1 MHEIQ
6 KTVERERAILVGLNC
21 RDGGEIS
28 TDSTMDELEALL
40 ETAQGDA
47 VVRIVQNK
55 TAPDSATFIGEGK
68 VQEIKQLCEMHEV
81 DLVIFDNELSPSQT
95 RCLERDLGV
104 RVIDRSMLILDIFA
118 DRARTHEGRVQ
129 VEMAQYKYILP
140 RLSGLGLSLSR
151 QGGGG
156 VGVRGSRGGGETKLE
171 TDRRHIRR
179 RIEKLSSELKGIRH
193 IRELARD
200 RREKNETPIVSLV
213 GYTNAGKSTLFN
225 TLTDENIPARNRL
238 FDTLDTTARAIEV
251 DGALTVM
258 LTDTVGFIRK
268 LPHHLVEAF
277 RATLD
282 ELKYADLL
290 LHVIDASNPEWTEQA
305 EVVDALIDELG
316 AGDTPRLRV
325 FNKMDVIMG
334 EYPHALTGGA
344 STRDGVAVSAKTGL
358 GLDGLKQKITE
369 LIDTGIRETEFL
381 LPYNDAGAL
390 DLLHREG
397 DVKGIDYR
405 EDGIAVSAKCDRRVY
420 GRVKQYES
428 IT

>member
-6 KTVERERAILVGLNC
+6 KTAERERAILVGLNC
-21 RDGGEIS
+21 RDGGEVS

-40 ETAQGDA
+40 ETAQGETVA
-47 VVRIVQNK
+47 RVIQNK
-55 TAPDSATFIGEGK
+55 TSPDTATFIGEGK
-68 VQEIKQLCEMHEV
+68 VQEVKRLCELHEV
-81 DLVIFDNELSPSQT
+81 DLVVFDNELSPSQT

-104 RVIDRSMLILDIFA
+104 RVIDRSLLILDIFA

-129 VEMAQYKYILP
+129 VEMAHYKYILP

-179 RIEKLSSELKGIRH
+179 RIEKLAKELEDIRH
-193 IRELARD
+193 IRALARD
-200 RREKNETPIVSLV
+200 RREKNEMPIVSLL

-225 TLTDENIPARNRL
+225 ALADESIPARNRL
-238 FDTLDTTARAIEV
+238 FDTLDTTSRAVEV

-290 LHVIDASNPEWTEQA
+290 LHVIDASNPEWAEQA

-316 AGDTPRLRV
+316 AGSATRLRV
-325 FNKMDVIMG
+325 YNKADLAAMTV
-334 EYPHALTGGA
+334 
-344 STRDGVAVSAKTGL
+344 RDGVLISAKTGL
-358 GLDGLKQKITE
+358 GLDELKLKITE
-369 LIDTGIRETEFL
+369 LVDTGIREVEFL

-397 DVKGIDYR
+397 DVKNIDYR
-405 EDGIAVSAKCDRRVY
+405 EDGIAVTAACDRRVC
-420 GRVKQYES
+420 GRLAAFMNQS
-428 IT
+428 QNGL

>member
-1 MHEIQ
+1 MHKVQQAES
-6 KTVERERAILVGLNC
+6 RERAILAGLNC
-21 RDGGEIS
+21 RDGGEVS

-40 ETAQGDA
+40 ETAQGEA
-47 VVRIVQNK
+47 VLRIIQNRA
-55 TAPDSATFIGEGK
+55 APDPATFIGEGK
-68 VQEIKQLCEMHEV
+68 AEEIKRLCELHEV
-81 DLVIFDNELSPSQT
+81 DLVVFDNELSPSQT
-95 RCLERDLGV
+95 RSLERELGA
-104 RVIDRSMLILDIFA
+104 RVIDRSLLILDIFA

-129 VEMAQYKYILP
+129 VEMARYKYILP
-140 RLSGLGLSLSR
+140 RLAGLGLSLSR

-156 VGVRGSRGGGETKLE
+156 VGVRSSRGGGETKLE

-179 RIEKLSSELKGIRH
+179 RIEKLASELEGIRH

-200 RREKNETPIVSLV
+200 RREKNETPVVSLV

-225 TLTDENIPARNRL
+225 ALANENIPARDRL
-238 FDTLDTTARAIEV
+238 FDTLDTTSRAVEV

-290 LHVIDASNPEWTEQA
+290 LHVIDASNPEWEEQA

-325 FNKMDVIMG
+325 YNKAD
-334 EYPHALTGGA
+334 LTAFRGSDGA
-344 STRDGVAVSAKTGL
+344 AVSAKTGF
-358 GLDGLKQKITE
+358 GLDGLKQRITG
-369 LIDTGIRETEFL
+369 LIDTGIREVELL
-381 LPYNDAGAL
+381 LPYSEAGLL
-390 DLLHREG
+390 DIMHREG
-397 DVKGIDYR
+397 DVKSVVYG
-405 EDGIAVSAKCDRRVY
+405 EDGIAVTAACDRRVY
-420 GRVKQYES
+420 GQVKQ
-428 IT
+428 ITEYRVQITDNG

>member
-6 KTVERERAILVGLNC
+6 QTAERERAILVGLNC
-21 RDGGEIS
+21 REGGEIS

-40 ETAQGDA
+40 ETAQGDTA
-47 VVRIVQNK
+47 ARVIQNK
-55 TAPDSATFIGEGK
+55 TSPDTATFIGEGK
-68 VQEIKQLCEMHEV
+68 VQEVKQLCELHEV
-81 DLVIFDNELSPSQT
+81 DLVVFDNELSPSQT

-104 RVIDRSMLILDIFA
+104 RVIDRSLLILDIFA

-140 RLSGLGLSLSR
+140 RLAGLGLSLSR

-179 RIEKLSSELKGIRH
+179 RIEKLASELEGIRH
-193 IRELARD
+193 IRALARD
-200 RREKNETPIVSLV
+200 RREKNEIPVVSLV

-225 TLTDENIPARNRL
+225 ALAGENIPARDRL
-238 FDTLDTTARAIEV
+238 FDTLDTTSRALEV

-290 LHVIDASNPEWTEQA
+290 LHVIDASNPEWAEQA

-325 FNKMDVIMG
+325 YNKADLAAVN
-334 EYPHALTGGA
+334 A
-344 STRDGVAVSAKTGL
+344 RDSVSVSAKTGL
-358 GLDGLKQKITE
+358 GLDDLKIKMAE
-369 LIDTGIRETEFL
+369 LIDMGIREAEFL

-397 DVKGIDYR
+397 DVKNIDYR
-405 EDGIAVSAKCDRRVY
+405 ENGIAVSVVCDRRVY
-420 GRVKQYES
+420 GKVKQYEV
-428 IT
+428 